1 MTIQSID
8 RAETISAY
16 TNTARF
22 PARHVELLASKLT
35 RAAPA
40 DLDTVQRA
48 ALAVVMSRASDVG
61 NVRIERARSSPQAV
75 RQPRFDMSGALTAL
89 AAGLT
94 AMASLPSSLG
104 GEGAEAKTLLA
115 TCFPEGSGFTK
126 QEAAGLWGDT
136 KNLLERIDRDGL
148 AARIDALVSPKLMLA
163 VRGAYEGLGQAL
175 GAMGPILESLPRKAL
190 IEACSRFSYAV
201 AAYARAMA
209 IGLDDT
215 DEVGFLRFSK
225 ALAPIDQY
233 RVMAKPDADDDLE
246 DDVED
251 VEDPALDPALDH
263 APVGPIDVDPTGPGG
278 PFIS

>member
-1 MTIQSID
+1 MTVAIQALD
-8 RAETISAY
+8 RADTIAAK

-22 PARHVELLASKLT
+22 PARHIELLAEKLS

-40 DLDTVQRA
+40 DIDAVQRT
-48 ALAVVMSRASDVG
+48 ALMVVIARAGEVG

-75 RQPRFDMSGALTAL
+75 RQPRFDMSSALTAL
-89 AAGLT
+89 VGGLT
-94 AMASLPSSLG
+94 AMTSLPAVVG
-104 GEGAEAKTLLA
+104 GEGNEARIVLA
-115 TCFPEGSGFTK
+115 TCFPEGSAFTK

-148 AARIDALVSPKLMLA
+148 AARIDALVSPKLMVN
-163 VRGAYEGLGQAL
+163 VRRSFDALGQAL
-175 GAMGPILESLPRKAL
+175 GAVGPVLPTLPPKAL

-215 DEVGFLRFSK
+215 DEAGFERFSK
-225 ALAPIDQY
+225 ALAPIDDY
-233 RVMAKPDADDDLE
+233 RVAAKPITEDDDIDDD

-251 VEDPALDPALDH
+251 PELD
-263 APVGPIDVDPTGPGG
+263 APVTPVLDADPTPG
-278 PFIS
+278 PFVTEE